1 MEQKQFEWPEYQDGN
16 PHFTRS
22 EWKNIRNANLMMREN
37 RPLVETL
44 VERHFTS
51 CGLDPEA
58 DLWQLRDELVE
69 TMVWMSQSFSPEDFP
84 RVFSNYFGGEW
95 GDEECPD

>member
-1 MEQKQFEWPEYQDGN
+1 MEQKQFEIPPYPEGIDMTY
-16 PHFTRS
+16 S
-22 EWKNIRNANLMMREN
+22 EWCDHHTRVGKMNRNRT
-37 RPLVETL
+37 LVETL

-51 CGLDPEA
+51 QGLDPEG